1 MPKIKEEIRILGID
15 DAPFN
20 TLQNPM
26 WIPGL
31 QRVTNKLL
39 KRFMKGKIL
48 VIGTF
53 FRGGSSLDGVLST
66 KITIDGDD
74 STKNIIEMVNK
85 SKFKPQLK
93 LLMLDGIAVGG
104 FNVIDI
110 DELFQKTGLPIIV
123 VIRTKPDF
131 QRIEAALKKLGK
143 EKKFELIKKAGKVY
157 PVEKIFMQIRGIDL
171 DEAKDIVKMTC
182 TKSNIPEPI
191 RVAHIIA
198 SGVVDGQSRGR
209 A

>member
-1 MPKIKEEIRILGID
+1 MIKKEIRILGID

-20 TLQNPM
+20 KAQNPM

-31 QRVTNKLL
+31 HRVTNKLIR
-39 KRFMKGKIL
+39 RFMKGKTL

-53 FRGGSSLDGVLST
+53 FRGGSSLDGVVTT

-74 STKNIIEMVNK
+74 STKNIAEMVN
-85 SKFKPQLK
+85 SCKFKPQLK

-110 DELFQKTGLPIIV
+110 EELSKKTGIPVIV
-123 VIRTKPDF
+123 VIRNKPNF
-131 QRIEAALKKLGK
+131 ARIEAALKKLGK
-143 EKKFELIKKAGKVY
+143 EKKYELIKKAGKVY
-157 PVEKIFMQIRGIDL
+157 PIGKIFVQFKGIKLED
-171 DEAKDIVKMTC
+171 AKEIIELSTSM
-182 TKSNIPEPI
+182 SYIPEPV
-191 RVAHIIA
+191 RVAHLIA